1 MKKDRYSLNDYLE
14 KYLAFEVDFLTEEL
28 KDQIVVADDDCYMLC
43 YGFCDEFGK
52 LNFHVLGIGS
62 DPSQCDK
69 GLDKA
74 VMLKSYPASQMLQYP
89 FVEIVPSQQAQDK
102 CEKYLNL
109 KFPIADDD
117 SLHIARRMPFFDDF
131 RDVDYPDIVTAHLLD
146 LDNSRSVRLQI
157 VDARVPGIVV
167 AKAVEDDEENKIKK
181 GDLFNIFPS
190 FFDREKIILALR
202 KENVVVADMEG
213 ELLQVDDDL
222 EKVLMTKIEETLE
235 DIKVRLLNKEKYK
248 C

>member
-14 KYLAFEVDFLTEEL
+14 RYLVFEVDFLTEEL
-28 KDQIVVADDDCYMLC
+28 KDQIEVADDDCYMLC

-62 DPSQCDK
+62 EPSQCDK

-89 FVEIVPSQQAQDK
+89 FVEIVPPKAAQEK

-109 KFPIADDD
+109 KFPLADDD

-131 RDVDYPDIVTAHLLD
+131 RDVDYPDIVTANLLD
-146 LDNSRSVRLQI
+146 LDNSHSVRLQI
-157 VDARVPGIVV
+157 VEAKTPGIVV
-167 AKAVEDDEENKIKK
+167 AKAVEDDEKNKIKK

-213 ELLQVDDDL
+213 EFLQADDDL